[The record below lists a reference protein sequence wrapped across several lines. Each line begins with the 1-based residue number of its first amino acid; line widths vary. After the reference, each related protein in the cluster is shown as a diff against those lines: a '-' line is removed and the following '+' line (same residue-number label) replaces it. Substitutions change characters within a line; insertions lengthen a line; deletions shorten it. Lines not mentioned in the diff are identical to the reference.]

1 MNITIPSSNIA
12 QKRVFTDLSHNFI
25 AQCSTCHGC
34 LHGLRCLSN
43 PCFSYLCACA
53 LVENRMNKHTKCMYM
68 YIYIYI
74 YYYILYI
81 IYYILYIIFIIYYIL
96 WIIYYIILY
105 YIYILLSV
113 CVCGVSI
120 ERSICILNCALRV
133 CTIRIF
139 IILFMPLFMS
149 YNMHS
154 ISMRTFIGGEGRACH
169 CKCPPPNKSSII

>member
-25 AQCSTCHGC
+25 AAQCSTCHGC

-74 YYYILYI
+74 LYI
-81 IYYILYIIFIIYYIL
+81 IYYII
-96 WIIYYIILY
+96 
-105 YIYILLSV
+105 YIYIIV
-113 CVCGVSI
+113 CVCVVYLSSDQSVFLTAPSVSVPFVFVL
-120 ERSICILNCALRV
+120 SCLCRV
-133 CTIRIF
+133 VYAVVYE
-139 IILFMPLFMS
+139 L
-149 YNMHS
+149 
-154 ISMRTFIGGEGRACH
+154 
-169 CKCPPPNKSSII
+169 